1 MQKDTEIKNDYI
13 SDKVNDLVSKVGEQ
27 YGELLLDELFRR
39 LDNTI
44 SDFDTEIKAEAFYLC
59 GVLNSK
65 FIDTKIKPLQPRGDF
80 GPRSIHKLPFD
91 FPIPKFESNNKY
103 HKKISEIS
111 LECHRKA
118 SKELD
123 GLSSYKSI
131 GVLRS
136 KIRDY
141 LNEELAQIDECVKT
155 IMVD

>member
-1 MQKDTEIKNDYI
+1 MYNTSGTYLTSCVLNPSDRIEFESMQGKITTNKFFAD
-13 SDKVNDLVSKVGEQ
+13 VST
-27 YGELLLDELFRR
+27 YY
-39 LDNTI
+39 
-44 SDFDTEIKAEAFYLC
+44 FDTEIKAEAFYLC

-155 IMVD
+155 IMED